1 MVTNN
6 NQADQVLSIA
16 TYKMYHAIELHA
28 QIRYIHYR
36 QCFNYILKFWNIE
49 LQNKN
54 TTQMHL
60 NQWCKNKNVL
70 SY

>member
-6 NQADQVLSIA
+6 NQAYQVLSIA

-28 QIRYIHYR
+28 QITYIHYR